1 MLTSLFVKNFAII
14 ETKEIE
20 FNDGLTVLTGETG
33 AGKSLIIDAIGLLF
47 GDRASSDLVRTGEN
61 KATIEGTFINYSDK
75 VNEILL
81 KYDID
86 KEDIL
91 SIRREIYENGKS
103 LAKINGIN
111 VSLSTLSEI
120 GEELGSI
127 HNQFDTQKLV
137 NTNNYCN
144 FLDNEEIRTLVD
156 NYKESLKQYKI
167 ALKKFNDFIE
177 KENEINSKL
186 DFLEYQYKEL
196 EKAKLSVNEEESL
209 QSKAKVLQNHEKIVS
224 NANDFLDLY
233 NRYDI
238 LDNIYQSINYLEKLS
253 NYDEIFVNKKD
264 ALREIYYSLND
275 IFEVVKDYANHDDFD
290 ENELDSINERLSV
303 YSSLKRKHKMSI
315 EELINYKN
323 ELQKIIENSENHDFL
338 LDELAKEKD
347 RLFDR
352 TKEIGYNISKL
363 REVEAK
369 KLKDALMVN
378 LADLQL
384 KNVQFEIVIDQDNE
398 IEKNFFKKDG
408 IDNVE
413 FLISFNKGE
422 SKKSLSKT
430 ASGGE
435 LSRFMLALKAIAS
448 KNMMNQTLIFD
459 EIDTGVSGEIAH
471 SIALK
476 IKEIAVH
483 AQVICITHLPQ
494 VASSAD
500 YHYNI
505 SKLVQGDK
513 TITNFE
519 YLDYEGRINNIALM
533 ISKGEITKASIE
545 LAKELL
551 NKN

>member
-20 FNDGLTVLTGETG
+20 FNNGLTVLTGETG

-61 KATIEGTFINYSDK
+61 KATVEGTFINYSDK
-75 VNEILL
+75 VNDILL

-86 KEDIL
+86 NDDVL
-91 SIRREIYENGKS
+91 AIRREIYENGKS
-103 LAKINGIN
+103 LAKVNGIN
-111 VSLSTLSEI
+111 VSLTVLNEL
-120 GEELGSI
+120 GEQLGSI
-127 HNQFDTQKLV
+127 HNQFDTQTLV
-137 NTNNYCN
+137 NANNYCS
-144 FLDNEEIRTLVD
+144 FLDNEKIITFVN
-156 NYKESLKQYKI
+156 NYKESLKQYKT
-167 ALKKFNDFIE
+167 ALRKYNEFIE

-196 EKAKLSVNEEESL
+196 EKAKLSINEEEEL
-209 QSKAKVLQNHEKIVS
+209 QSKARILQNHEKIVS

-253 NYDEIFVNKKD
+253 NYDEIFANKKD
-264 ALREIYYSLND
+264 SLREIYYTLSD
-275 IFEVVKDYANHDDFD
+275 TFEVVKDYANQDDFD
-290 ENELDSINERLSV
+290 ESELDLINERLSV

-323 ELQKIIENSENHDFL
+323 ELQKILENSENHDFL
-338 LDELAKEKD
+338 LQELTKEKNN
-347 RLFDR
+347 LFNK
-352 TKEIGYNISKL
+352 TKEIGHNISRL
-363 REVEAK
+363 RLEEAK

-384 KNVQFEIVIDQDNE
+384 KNVQFEIEINQDNE
-398 IEKNFFKKDG
+398 NSNNFFKKDG

-448 KNMMNQTLIFD
+448 KNMINQTLIFD

-476 IKEIAVH
+476 IKEIGEH
-483 AQVICITHLPQ
+483 AQVICVTHLPQ
-494 VASSAD
+494 VASIAD

-505 SKLVQGDK
+505 SKLVHGDK

-519 YLDYEGRINNIALM
+519 YLDYEGRVNNIALM
-533 ISKGEITKASIE
+533 ISKGETTKASIE